1 MQRYK
6 ASNCFTYYLSISQ
19 AISPLFHMKTA
30 NERLAEARE
39 ALGFHSKAEFAK
51 HVGIERSTYD
61 KMEKGPHKPSAD
73 NLERIIEREPY
84 LSLNW
89 LLTGAGDMLLN
100 KTKAAPDYKQAQ
112 PTPGLTSG
120 AATVAEAE
128 NVLLREQVID
138 LRSTV
143 EFLKAELGKFGG
155 SLEAALHGILPTR
168 PAGQCV
174 GVPA

>member
-1 MQRYK
+1 
-6 ASNCFTYYLSISQ
+6 
-19 AISPLFHMKTA
+19 MKTA

-89 LLTGAGDMLLN
+89 LLTGQGEMLLN
-100 KTKAAPDYKQAQ
+100 QTKVVAPAQ
-112 PTPGLTSG
+112 PATAPAS
-120 AATVAEAE
+120 AAAMVEYATELAS
-128 NVLLREQVID
+128 NGLLREIID
-138 LRSTV
+138 TQKEQISDMRSTIN
-143 EFLKAELGKFGG
+143 FLKEELGKFGG
-155 SLEAALHGILPTR
+155 SLEAALGSLVPVR
-168 PAGQCV
+168 PRTGALV
-174 GVPA
+174 HA

>member
-1 MQRYK
+1 
-6 ASNCFTYYLSISQ
+6 
-19 AISPLFHMKTA
+19 MKTA

-89 LLTGAGDMLLN
+89 LLTGQGEMLLN
-100 KTKAAPDYKQAQ
+100 GNKAVLTSNGYFASAEAKATHDAQQAQRQ
-112 PTPGLTSG
+112 PTPGLVSG

-128 NVLLREQVID
+128 NVLLRQMNDD

-143 EFLKAELGKFGG
+143 AFLKEELGKFGG
-155 SLEAALHGILPTR
+155 SLEAALHTILPTQ
-168 PAGQCV
+168 PKGQRV
-174 GVPA
+174 AVPV